1 MFNVAASHFL
11 PSCTAQCTQRLF
23 KWLFTFGLLLYA
35 HVAAPNST
43 SSWGHGTT
51 GNTNRCFNCRT
62 TDGAVIRIFIIKHHF
77 KSNAAVV
84 RRQRIWVCCLNIV
97 LCSLLFGVQRVV
109 PCEVWSRIPLWY
121 VCVDPA
127 LVCSC
132 CNKKNIWKRTEDG
145 VILCVVFV
153 MFLKSVFH
161 SIFRSLSFLNSSSL
175 RHQQLSVAILSLHV
189 MLQKA
194 DTILLLCVWPTFEC
208 SMLYYNKKFIKFFN
222 VESGL
227 ECVFWGEN
235 VENAVQMWS
244 MWNKFHV

>member
-1 MFNVAASHFL
+1 MWSSNLFL
-11 PSCTAQCTQRLF
+11 CITFTKDWFDYHVQRCSLTLSSFQPSVHSAIL
-23 KWLFTFGLLLYA
+23 WLFTFGLLLYA

-62 TDGAVIRIFIIKHHF
+62 TDGAVIRIFIITHHF

-153 MFLKSVFH
+153 MFLKS
-161 SIFRSLSFLNSSSL
+161 I
-175 RHQQLSVAILSLHV
+175 
-189 MLQKA
+189 
-194 DTILLLCVWPTFEC
+194 CVC
-208 SMLYYNKKFIKFFN
+208 
-222 VESGL
+222 
-227 ECVFWGEN
+227 
-235 VENAVQMWS
+235 
-244 MWNKFHV
+244 

>member
-1 MFNVAASHFL
+1 MVDLDQAVQYISNNNFL
-11 PSCTAQCTQRLF
+11 ILHDSSVCVCVTRTPCHQ
-23 KWLFTFGLLLYA
+23 LL
-35 HVAAPNST
+35 
-43 SSWGHGTT
+43 TT
-51 GNTNRCFNCRT
+51 YL
-62 TDGAVIRIFIIKHHF
+62 
-77 KSNAAVV
+77 AVV
-84 RRQRIWVCCLNIV
+84 
-97 LCSLLFGVQRVV
+97 
-109 PCEVWSRIPLWY
+109 
-121 VCVDPA
+121 
-127 LVCSC
+127 
-132 CNKKNIWKRTEDG
+132 G

-194 DTILLLCVWPTFEC
+194 DTILLLCAWPTFEC
-208 SMLYYNKKFIKFFN
+208 SILYYNKKFIKFFS